1 MVRAT
6 LEDRKTHTRRTM
18 RPQPAPGFLK
28 RGVVG
33 VVPQWPMQDGVR
45 WFMADG
51 CSELIKCPYGK
62 PGDRLWVREEHY
74 RIGHWEEVPGVKT
87 KGRRQKWKFVAD
99 SDEVRFDPP
108 ASFRK
113 GRHHNDPGTITWH
126 KRLARFM
133 FRKHSRITLEITG
146 IRVERLNDISE
157 DDAKSEGIEGRFHP
171 NDPQLWTWKDY
182 GRSKVFKEEIFHYG
196 SSVTPKS
203 TFQSLWQ
210 SINGPKSWDENPYV
224 WVIEFKKV

>member
-1 MVRAT
+1 MARAI
-6 LEDRKTHTRRTM
+6 LEDRKTHTRRIM
-18 RPQPAPGFLK
+18 KPQPKNRVIRAKQERPGEACK
-28 RGVVG
+28 WYDADCVHPGV
-33 VVPQWPMQDGVR
+33 
-45 WFMADG
+45 
-51 CSELIKCPYGK
+51 EIKCPYGK
-62 PGDRLWVREEHY
+62 PGDRLWVKEEHY
-74 RIGHWEEVPGVKT
+74 RFGHWEEIPGVKT
-87 KGRRQKWKFVAD
+87 KGRRQKWKFVED
-99 SDEVRFDPP
+99 SDEVRFEPP

-113 GRHHNDPGTITWH
+113 GRHHNDPGIAWH

-133 FRKHSRITLEITG
+133 FRKHIRITLEITG